1 MRDVNVGVVAPNW
14 LVLCMLRTLALRFI
28 AAWGHVLRLHA
39 DLVNKAGMPRDKGK
53 QDSPYFEIYPCFS
66 LPVVTPCCCGF

>member
-14 LVLCMLRTLALRFI
+14 LVLCMLRALALRFI

-39 DLVNKAGMPRDKGK
+39 DLVNKAGMPRDNGK
-53 QDSPYFEIYPCFS
+53 QESPNFGICPSVFFLS
-66 LPVVTPCCCGF
+66 QW